1 MMTRTTKIILAGTTF
16 AIAAIASGCATT
28 KQVAG
33 PVVEKDVSR
42 VIKLGDGTTCIEP
55 AGLAETRQT
64 PFALQLKELFE
75 SDAKA
80 DEALTKMKEFKFT
93 REEVEAVYFDT
104 CRAYSNAEITKEA
117 FEKDRNIYL
126 GLRQQL
132 FAQGVKE
139 WQDKKD
145 GIADPGKLCLVTRPD
160 TDPDNRSFTRVVP
173 LDSTVDD
180 CARLAARSGGIEILL
195 GCTKGHWEDV
205 WAKSPIA
212 IDPIG
217 AKTRDLSL
225 KGTAYAPDPDCGWN

>member
-1 MMTRTTKIILAGTTF
+1 MPKKAAGR
-16 AIAAIASGCATT
+16 
-28 KQVAG
+28 
-33 PVVEKDVSR
+33 VVEKDISR
-42 VIKLGDGTTCIEP
+42 IIKLGDGTICIEP
-55 AGLAETRQT
+55 AGLAETRQA
-64 PFALQLKELFE
+64 PVAMQLKELFE

-80 DEALTKMKEFKFT
+80 DEALTKVKEFKFT

-160 TDPDNRSFTRVVP
+160 TDSDNRSFTRVVP

-180 CARLAARSGGIEILL
+180 CARLAAKSGGSEILL
-195 GCTKGHWEDV
+195 GCTKGHWENV

-212 IDPIG
+212 IGATG
-217 AKTRDLSL
+217 AKTRDLSVR
-225 KGTAYAPDPDCGWN
+225 GTPHAPDPDCGWN

>member
-1 MMTRTTKIILAGTTF
+1 MPKRA
-16 AIAAIASGCATT
+16 
-28 KQVAG
+28 AG
-33 PVVEKDVSR
+33 PVVEKDISR

-55 AGLAETRQT
+55 AGLAETRRS
-64 PFALQLKELFE
+64 PVALQLKELFE

-80 DEALTKMKEFKFT
+80 DEALTKVKEFKFT
-93 REEVEAVYFDT
+93 REEVEAVYFDA
-104 CRAYSNAEITKEA
+104 CRAYSNAEITKAA
-117 FEKDRNIYL
+117 FEKDRNIHL

-173 LDSTVDD
+173 VDSTVDD
-180 CARLAARSGGIEILL
+180 CARLAARSGGSEILL
-195 GCTKGHWEDV
+195 GCTKGHWENG

-212 IDPIG
+212 IGPTG
-217 AKTRDLSL
+217 AKARDLSVR
-225 KGTAYAPDPDCGWN
+225 GTSHAPDPDCGWN

>member
-1 MMTRTTKIILAGTTF
+1 MPKKA
-16 AIAAIASGCATT
+16 
-28 KQVAG
+28 AG
-33 PVVEKDVSR
+33 PVIEKDVSR
-42 VIKLGDGTTCIEP
+42 VIKLGDGITCIEP
-55 AGLAETRQT
+55 AGLAETRQS
-64 PFALQLKELFE
+64 PVAMQLKELFE

-80 DEALTKMKEFKFT
+80 DEALSKAKEFKFT

-104 CRAYSNAEITKEA
+104 CRAYSSAEITKEA

-145 GIADPGKLCLVTRPD
+145 GIADAGKLCLVTRPD

-173 LDSTVDD
+173 ADSTVDD
-180 CARLAARSGGIEILL
+180 CARLAARSGGSEILL
-195 GCTKGHWEDV
+195 GCTKGHWENG

-212 IDPIG
+212 IGATG
-217 AKTRDLSL
+217 AKTRDLSIR
-225 KGTAYAPDPDCGWN
+225 GTSHTPDPDCGWN